1 MFDSDSELVHSC
13 GRELR
18 VFMFEVWPVFACG
31 NWVFIAEIVMCI
43 LGDSLVQGALTLLTK
58 SDAGVMTFV
67 VLLDFATSTVLQT
80 HVAVLLVS
88 DA

>member
-43 LGDSLVQGALTLLTK
+43 LGNI
-58 SDAGVMTFV
+58 
-67 VLLDFATSTVLQT
+67 VLFKVL
-80 HVAVLLVS
+80 
-88 DA
+88 